1 MKISSECFLSSKQKQ
16 RIEKDMKNYGV
27 ICKDCSS
34 DEYDTESESE
44 VEKYNSDN
52 SDIGG
57 YISD

>member
-1 MKISSECFLSSKQKQ
+1 MKQSEIILVSYDCLLLK
-16 RIEKDMKNYGV
+16 MKNYGV

-34 DEYDTESESE
+34 DEYDTESENE
-44 VEKYNSDN
+44 EEKYNSDN